1 MQHIDKIEKF
11 FEFLEEHLE
20 GGFKKIKR
28 TYSLGYYD
36 EFFDATLNDN
46 TNKFILVNQSG
57 YIETDPETGNEEYFD
72 EDIYLNPFKQIK
84 RIDVRKQGEN
94 DLIKSSNISL
104 YNDLH
109 KFYFSEFQKFKRKFY
124 QSIVINFPSGNN
136 KEFLTNFFITIEDFQ
151 ERAENPKFSV
161 KNEKCEDIQLLN
173 FFLQSL
179 VDKIKQKYLNQ
190 ESSVNN
196 QKNKDATAIRQA
208 YIIELLLKTANCSAS
223 STAKAKFINF
233 LIGKSTDN
241 IRQDFSKFKKMNN
254 DDKNIIKQQFKDIK
268 LFNLI
273 ENDMDLQ
280 TYNQ

>member
-20 GGFKKIKR
+20 SGFEKIKR

-36 EFFDATLNDN
+36 EFFDATRNDN
-46 TNKFILVNQSG
+46 TDEPILVDKGG
-57 YIETDPETGNEEYFD
+57 YIVTDPITGNEEYFD

-84 RIDVRKQGEN
+84 RIDVRRQGEN
-94 DLIKSSNISL
+94 EIINSYEVSL

-124 QSIVINFPSGNN
+124 QSIVINFPSSST
-136 KEFLTNFFITIEDFQ
+136 KEFLTNFFIAIEDFQ

-208 YIIELLLKTANCSAS
+208 YIIELLLKTAECSAS

-241 IRQDFSKFKKMNN
+241 IRQDFSKFKKMN
-254 DDKNIIKQQFKDIK
+254 KLKIISW
-268 LFNLI
+268 N
-273 ENDMDLQ
+273 
-280 TYNQ
+280 